1 MKKLLISLLTATIL
15 TTGCTQAKEIEK
27 NNNIENKV
35 EQNIETKEN
44 TKENNETKEDIEKI
58 RKDGIKF
65 IDSFLKENLN
75 DCYDG
80 YYADENGIT
89 IKFVDDGIVELLE
102 ADEELY
108 EKFVEL
114 NMNICKQVSDIL
126 KADKN
131 YHVVVTYTDRH
142 EGEKVTVTNTFFV
155 IVDGEIKTNLIGK

>member
-1 MKKLLISLLTATIL
+1 MKKLLISLLLGATML
-15 TTGCTQAKEIEK
+15 TTGCTQAKDIEK
-27 NNNIENKV
+27 INNIENKI
-35 EQNIETKEN
+35 EENIGEKSLKET
-44 TKENNETKEDIEKI
+44 

-65 IDSFLKENLN
+65 IDSFLKENLS

-114 NMNICKQVSDIL
+114 NLNVCKKVSDIL
-126 KADKN
+126 KADEN
-131 YHVVVTYTDRH
+131 YHVVLTYTDQH
-142 EGEKVTVTNTFFV
+142 KWENTTFTNTFFV
-155 IVDGEIKTNLIGK
+155 IVDGEIKHNTIKR

>member
-1 MKKLLISLLTATIL
+1 MKKLLISLLTATML
-15 TTGCTQAKEIEK
+15 VTGCTQAKEIGK
-27 NNNIENKV
+27 IDNIENKIEENIGEKSL
-35 EQNIETKEN
+35 EQT
-44 TKENNETKEDIEKI
+44 

-65 IDSFLKENLN
+65 IDSFLKENLS

-114 NMNICKQVSDIL
+114 NLNVCKQVSDIL

>member
-1 MKKLLISLLTATIL
+1 MKKLLISLLLGATML
-15 TTGCTQAKEIEK
+15 TTGCTQAKDIGK
-27 NNNIENKV
+27 INNIENKI
-35 EQNIETKEN
+35 EENIGEKSLKETRKEG
-44 TKENNETKEDIEKI
+44 IEY
-58 RKDGIKF
+58 

-114 NMNICKQVSDIL
+114 NLNVCKQASDIL
-126 KADKN
+126 KADGD
-131 YHVVVTYTDRH
+131 YHVCVTYTDRH
-142 EGEKVTVTNTFFV
+142 KGENTTDRKSV
-155 IVDGEIKTNLIGK
+155 V

>member
-1 MKKLLISLLTATIL
+1 MKKLLISLLLGVAIL
-15 TTGCTQAKEIEK
+15 TTGCTQAKEIGK
-27 NNNIENKV
+27 IDNIENKIEENIGEKSL
-35 EQNIETKEN
+35 EQT
-44 TKENNETKEDIEKI
+44 

-65 IDSFLKENLN
+65 IDSFLKENLS

-114 NMNICKQVSDIL
+114 NMNICEEVSDIL

-131 YHVVVTYTDRH
+131 YFICITYTDKH
-142 EGEKVTVTNTFFV
+142 KEGNRTFTNTFFI
-155 IVDGEIKTNLIGK
+155 IVDGEITVNKIKK

>member
-1 MKKLLISLLTATIL
+1 MKKLLISLLLGAAML
-15 TTGCTQAKEIEK
+15 TTGCTQAKEIGK
-27 NNNIENKV
+27 VNNIENKV
-35 EQNIETKEN
+35 EEKIEER
-44 TKENNETKEDIEKI
+44 ETKEDIEQT

-65 IDSFLKENLN
+65 IDSFLKENLS

-114 NMNICKQVSDIL
+114 NMNICEEVSDIL
-126 KADKN
+126 KADEN
-131 YHVVVTYTDRH
+131 YFICITYTDRH
-142 EGEKVTVTNTFFV
+142 KEGDKTFTNTFFI
-155 IVDGEIKTNLIGK
+155 IVDGKITYNTIGK

>member
-1 MKKLLISLLTATIL
+1 MKKLLISLLLGAAML
-15 TTGCTQAKEIEK
+15 TTGCTQAKEIGK
-27 NNNIENKV
+27 VNNIENKV
-35 EQNIETKEN
+35 EEKIEEG
-44 TKENNETKEDIEKI
+44 ETKEDIEEI

-65 IDSFLKENLN
+65 IDSFLKENLG

-80 YYADENGIT
+80 YYADKNGIT

-114 NMNICKQVSDIL
+114 NLNVCKQVGDIL
-126 KADKN
+126 EADEN

-142 EGEKVTVTNTFFV
+142 KERNRIFTNTFF
-155 IVDGEIKTNLIGK
+155 IITDGKITYNTIQ

>member
-1 MKKLLISLLTATIL
+1 MKKLLISLLTATML
-15 TTGCTQAKEIEK
+15 TTGCTQAKAIEK
-27 NNNIENKV
+27 INNIENKV
-35 EQNIETKEN
+35 EQNIEAE
-44 TKENNETKEDIEKI
+44 EDIEEI

-65 IDSFLKENLN
+65 IDSFFKKNLS

-114 NMNICKQVSDIL
+114 NLNVCKQASDIL
-126 KADKN
+126 KADED
-131 YHVVVTYTDRH
+131 YHICVTYTDRH

-155 IVDGEIKTNLIGK
+155 IVDGEITYNTVKR

>member
-1 MKKLLISLLTATIL
+1 MKKLLISLLLGAAML
-15 TTGCTQAKEIEK
+15 TTGCTQ
-27 NNNIENKV
+27 
-35 EQNIETKEN
+35 TK
-44 TKENNETKEDIEKI
+44 DIEKI
-58 RKDGIKF
+58 DNIKNKIEENIREKNIEQTRKEGIEF
-65 IDSFLKENLN
+65 IDLFLKENLG

-114 NMNICKQVSDIL
+114 NLNVCKQVASIL

-131 YHVVVTYTDRH
+131 YHVIVTYTDQHKR
-142 EGEKVTVTNTFFV
+142 ENTTFTNTFFV
-155 IVDGEIKTNLIGK
+155 IVDGEITYNAIKR

>member
-1 MKKLLISLLTATIL
+1 MKKLLISLLLGATML
-15 TTGCTQAKEIEK
+15 TTGCTQAKEIGK
-27 NNNIENKV
+27 VNNIENKV
-35 EQNIETKEN
+35 EEKIEEG
-44 TKENNETKEDIEKI
+44 ETKEDIEEI

-65 IDSFLKENLN
+65 IDSFLKENLS

-114 NMNICKQVSDIL
+114 NMNICEEVSDIL

-131 YHVVVTYTDRH
+131 YFICITYTDKH
-142 EGEKVTVTNTFFV
+142 KEGNRTFTNTFFI
-155 IVDGEIKTNLIGK
+155 IVDGEITVNKIKK

>member
-1 MKKLLISLLTATIL
+1 MKKILISLLLGTAML
-15 TTGCTQAKEIEK
+15 TTGCTQAKDIGK
-27 NNNIENKV
+27 FNNIENKV
-35 EQNIETKEN
+35 EENIGEKSL
-44 TKENNETKEDIEKI
+44 KKI

-65 IDSFLKENLN
+65 IDSFLKENLS

-114 NMNICKQVSDIL
+114 NLNVCKQASDIL
-126 KADKN
+126 KADED
-131 YHVVVTYTDRH
+131 YHICVTYTDRH

>member
-1 MKKLLISLLTATIL
+1 MKKLLISLLLGVAIL
-15 TTGCTQAKEIEK
+15 SSGCVGHKAIEEKVDNVESQIEI
-27 NNNIENKV
+27 
-35 EQNIETKEN
+35 
-44 TKENNETKEDIEKI
+44 KEDTTEEENLEEVREQGIE
-58 RKDGIKF
+58 F
-65 IDSFLKENLN
+65 IDLFLKENLS

-114 NMNICKQVSDIL
+114 NMNICEEVSDIL

-131 YHVVVTYTDRH
+131 YFICITYTDKH
-142 EGEKVTVTNTFFV
+142 KEGNRTFTNTFFI
-155 IVDGEIKTNLIGK
+155 IVDGEITVNKIKK

>member
-1 MKKLLISLLTATIL
+1 MKKLLISLLLGVAIL
-15 TTGCTQAKEIEK
+15 TTGCTQAKEIGK
-27 NNNIENKV
+27 VNNIENKV
-35 EQNIETKEN
+35 EEKIEEG
-44 TKENNETKEDIEKI
+44 EAEEDIEKI

-65 IDSFLKENLN
+65 IDEFFKENLS

-114 NMNICKQVSDIL
+114 NMNICEEASDIL
-126 KADKN
+126 KADED
-131 YHVVVTYTDRH
+131 YHICVTYTDRH
-142 EGEKVTVTNTFFV
+142 EGENTTFTNTFFI
-155 IVDGEIKTNLIGK
+155 IVDGEITYNTIGK

>member
-1 MKKLLISLLTATIL
+1 MKKLLISLLLGATIL
-15 TTGCTQAKEIEK
+15 TIGCTQAKEIGK
-27 NNNIENKV
+27 IDNIENKV
-35 EQNIETKEN
+35 EEKIEEG
-44 TKENNETKEDIEKI
+44 ETEKSIEEI

-65 IDSFLKENLN
+65 IDSFLKENLS

-114 NMNICKQVSDIL
+114 NMNICEEVSDIL

-131 YHVVVTYTDRH
+131 YFICITYTDKH
-142 EGEKVTVTNTFFV
+142 KEGNRTFTNTFFI
-155 IVDGEIKTNLIGK
+155 IVDGEITFNTVKIK

>member
-1 MKKLLISLLTATIL
+1 MKKLLISLLLGATML
-15 TTGCTQAKEIEK
+15 TTSCTQAKEIGK
-27 NNNIENKV
+27 VNNIENKV
-35 EQNIETKEN
+35 EENIG
-44 TKENNETKEDIEKI
+44 EKSLEQI
-58 RKDGIKF
+58 RKEGIEY
-65 IDSFLKENLN
+65 IDTFLKENLS

-114 NMNICKQVSDIL
+114 NLNVCKQVSDIL
-126 KADKN
+126 EADEN
-131 YHVVVTYTDRH
+131 YHVCVTYTDRH

>member
-1 MKKLLISLLTATIL
+1 MKKLLISLLLGTIMLTA
-15 TTGCTQAKEIEK
+15 GCTQPKEIRK
-27 NNNIENKV
+27 IDNKNNIE
-35 EQNIETKEN
+35 ENIGEKS
-44 TKENNETKEDIEKI
+44 IEEI

-65 IDSFLKENLN
+65 IDSFFKENLS

-114 NMNICKQVSDIL
+114 NLNVYKQVSDIL
-126 KADKN
+126 KAGGD
-131 YHVVVTYTDRH
+131 YHICVTYTDRH

>member
-1 MKKLLISLLTATIL
+1 MKKLLISLLLGATIL
-15 TTGCTQAKEIEK
+15 TTGCTQAKEIGK
-27 NNNIENKV
+27 VNNIENKV
-35 EQNIETKEN
+35 EEKIEEG
-44 TKENNETKEDIEKI
+44 ETEKSIEEI

-65 IDSFLKENLN
+65 IDSFLKENLS

-114 NMNICKQVSDIL
+114 NLNVCKQASDIL
-126 KADKN
+126 KADEN
-131 YHVVVTYTDRH
+131 YFICITYTDRH
-142 EGEKVTVTNTFFV
+142 KEGDKIFTNTFF
-155 IVDGEIKTNLIGK
+155 IITDGEITYNKIKN

>member
-1 MKKLLISLLTATIL
+1 MKKILISLLLGATML

-27 NNNIENKV
+27 FNNIEN
-35 EQNIETKEN
+35 NIEENIGEKSLKE
-44 TKENNETKEDIEKI
+44 T
-58 RKDGIKF
+58 RKDGIGY
-65 IDSFLKENLN
+65 IDLFLKENLS

-114 NMNICKQVSDIL
+114 NLNVCKKVSDIL
-126 KADKN
+126 KADEN
-131 YHVVVTYTDRH
+131 YHVVLTYTDQH
-142 EGEKVTVTNTFFV
+142 KGENTTFTNTFFV
-155 IVDGEIKTNLIGK
+155 IVDGEIKHNTIKR

>member
-1 MKKLLISLLTATIL
+1 MKKLLISLLTATML

-27 NNNIENKV
+27 INNIENKV
-35 EQNIETKEN
+35 EQNIEAE
-44 TKENNETKEDIEKI
+44 EDIEEI
-58 RKDGIKF
+58 RKDGIEF
-65 IDSFLKENLN
+65 IDLFLKENLS

-114 NMNICKQVSDIL
+114 NMNICEEVSDIL

-131 YHVVVTYTDRH
+131 YFICITYTDKH
-142 EGEKVTVTNTFFV
+142 KEGDKTFTNTFFI
-155 IVDGEIKTNLIGK
+155 IVDGKITYNTIGK

>member
-1 MKKLLISLLTATIL
+1 MKKLLISLLLGAAIL
-15 TTGCTQAKEIEK
+15 TTGCTQAKDIGK
-27 NNNIENKV
+27 INNIENKV
-35 EQNIETKEN
+35 EENIGEKS
-44 TKENNETKEDIEKI
+44 IEEI
-58 RKDGIKF
+58 RKDGIEF
-65 IDSFLKENLN
+65 IDLFLKENLS

-114 NMNICKQVSDIL
+114 NMNICEEVSDIL

-131 YHVVVTYTDRH
+131 YFICITYTDKH
-142 EGEKVTVTNTFFV
+142 KEGNRTFTNTFFI
-155 IVDGEIKTNLIGK
+155 IVDGEITVNKIKK

>member
-1 MKKLLISLLTATIL
+1 MKKLLISLLLGAAIL
-15 TTGCTQAKEIEK
+15 TTGCTQAKEIGK
-27 NNNIENKV
+27 IDNIDNKV
-35 EQNIETKEN
+35 EENIGEKSLKET
-44 TKENNETKEDIEKI
+44 
-58 RKDGIKF
+58 RKDGIEY
-65 IDSFLKENLN
+65 IDSFLKENLS

-114 NMNICKQVSDIL
+114 NMNVCKQVSDIL
-126 KADKN
+126 KVDED
-131 YHVVVTYTDRH
+131 YHICVTYTDRH
-142 EGEKVTVTNTFFV
+142 EGEKVTVANTFFV

>member
-1 MKKLLISLLTATIL
+1 MKKLLISLLLGAAML
-15 TTGCTQAKEIEK
+15 TTGCTQAK
-27 NNNIENKV
+27 
-35 EQNIETKEN
+35 
-44 TKENNETKEDIEKI
+44 DIEKI
-58 RKDGIKF
+58 NNIDNKVEENIGEKSLEQTRKEGIEF
-65 IDSFLKENLN
+65 IDLFLKENLS

-114 NMNICKQVSDIL
+114 NLNVCKQVSDIL

-131 YHVVVTYTDRH
+131 YHVVVTYTDQH
-142 EGEKVTVTNTFFV
+142 KGENTTFTNTFFV
-155 IVDGEIKTNLIGK
+155 IVDGEITYNAIKR

>member
-1 MKKLLISLLTATIL
+1 MKKLLISLLLGATML
-15 TTGCTQAKEIEK
+15 TTGCTQAK
-27 NNNIENKV
+27 
-35 EQNIETKEN
+35 
-44 TKENNETKEDIEKI
+44 DIEKI
-58 RKDGIKF
+58 NNIDNKVEENIGEKSLKETRKDGIKF
-65 IDSFLKENLN
+65 IDSFLKENLS

-114 NMNICKQVSDIL
+114 NLNVCKQVSNIL

-131 YHVVVTYTDRH
+131 YHVVLTYTDQH
-142 EGEKVTVTNTFFV
+142 KGENTTFTNTFFV
-155 IVDGEIKTNLIGK
+155 IVDSEITYNAIKR

>member
-1 MKKLLISLLTATIL
+1 MKKLLISLLLGAAML
-15 TTGCTQAKEIEK
+15 TTGCTQAKDIEK
-27 NNNIENKV
+27 INNIENKI
-35 EQNIETKEN
+35 EENIEEKSLKE
-44 TKENNETKEDIEKI
+44 T
-58 RKDGIKF
+58 RKDGIEY
-65 IDSFLKENLN
+65 IDSFFKENLS

-114 NMNICKQVSDIL
+114 NLNVYKQVSDIL
-126 KADKN
+126 KADEN
-131 YHVVVTYTDRH
+131 YHICVTYTDRH

-155 IVDGEIKTNLIGK
+155 IVDGEITYNTVKN

>member
-1 MKKLLISLLTATIL
+1 MKKLLISLLLGAAML
-15 TTGCTQAKEIEK
+15 TTGCTQAKEIGK
-27 NNNIENKV
+27 VNNIENKA
-35 EQNIETKEN
+35 EEKIEEG
-44 TKENNETKEDIEKI
+44 ETKEDIEKI

-65 IDSFLKENLN
+65 IDSFLKENLS

-114 NMNICKQVSDIL
+114 NLNVCKQASDIL
-126 KADKN
+126 KADED
-131 YHVVVTYTDRH
+131 YHICVTYTDRH